1 MDFKV
6 VFYEEFKHIEVEIG
20 KWSIRT
26 DQSIEKGGTG
36 VAPNPGSYLYAAAAS
51 CTAATAYGYC
61 SYNNL
66 PLPTGAT
73 VHVDEAEDGSRP
85 LKLTFEIHLPAGFPE
100 DRIQA
105 VHKAADACWVK
116 KQWLNPPDFE
126 TVVIKGK

>member
-26 DQSIEKGGTG
+26 DQSVGKGGTG
-36 VAPNPGSYLYAAAAS
+36 IAPNPGSYLYAAVAS

-61 SYNNL
+61 YRSSL

-85 LKLTFEIHLPAGFPE
+85 IKLTFEIHLPADFPE

-105 VHKAADACWVK
+105 VHKAADGCWIK
-116 KQWLNPPDFE
+116 KAMAEPAG
-126 TVVIKGK
+126 I